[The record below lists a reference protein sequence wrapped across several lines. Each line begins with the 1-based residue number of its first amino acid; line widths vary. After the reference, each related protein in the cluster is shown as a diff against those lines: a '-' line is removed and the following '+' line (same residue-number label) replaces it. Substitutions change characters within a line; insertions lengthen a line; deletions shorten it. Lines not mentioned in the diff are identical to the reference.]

1 MIPFLFEVECVGS
14 EIGEICSEAS
24 LLQELGKSIR
34 LVKQIHIETD
44 CTSLWL
50 PIQKKSLPTIFFG
63 IFVCI
68 GRFIF
73 EFSPLSFTTS
83 SKFVRIE
90 TLVAVNSTKYILF

>member
-50 PIQKKSLPTIFFG
+50 PIQKKKVCQQFFLESLCALEDLFLNSPPFHLQLLPNL
-63 IFVCI
+63 FVLK
-68 GRFIF
+68 RWWQ
-73 EFSPLSFTTS
+73 
-83 SKFVRIE
+83 
-90 TLVAVNSTKYILF
+90 